1 MENYPS
7 ASFLG
12 LFSGDTVLYDW
23 FNLALGDFIAYLYL
37 ITDRA
42 IDNDLSGVTACG
54 FMYI

>member
-12 LFSGDTVLYDW
+12 LFSGDTVLYDL

-42 IDNDLSGVTACG
+42 IDYDLSGVTACG
-54 FMYI
+54 FMYF